1 MTEITGTITVNT
13 LSQDNGHFVCQ
24 MSSALSDRPV
34 QEVSYSGQSKEHAI
48 AIALE
53 HLAGKYRQIAEELQN
68 IDHLEVEHSES
79 GEPIIKHYHVV
90 LHYED
95 IREAESIFEALQD
108 TVMGNTVV
116 ENAKINFIQIDPD
129 LPVESFSKYDEP

>member
-1 MTEITGTITVNT
+1 
-13 LSQDNGHFVCQ
+13 
-24 MSSALSDRPV
+24 
-34 QEVSYSGQSKEHAI
+34 
-48 AIALE
+48 
-53 HLAGKYRQIAEELQN
+53 
-68 IDHLEVEHSES
+68 
-79 GEPIIKHYHVV
+79 